1 MINWVRESIIYE
13 LFLLGFCGVLD
24 PDKKYTSEN
33 RIKKLEQF
41 IIHLKELNV
50 NAVYLGP
57 IFESTYH
64 GYDTINYFKVDQRL
78 GTNDNFK
85 EICKL
90 LHENGIKIILDGVFN
105 HVGRD
110 FFAFKDVQKNRENS
124 KYCSW
129 FVNLN
134 FNGNTCMN
142 DGFYYDSWSGC
153 YDLVKLNVRNPEV
166 SSYLLKA
173 VGYWIED
180 FDIDGLR
187 IDAADTIDFEFLKQ
201 LRSFT
206 DSKKKDF
213 WLMGEVVHGDYSRWA
228 NNEMLH
234 SVTNYECYK
243 GLYSSHNDKNYFEI
257 AHSLNRQFGKGGIY
271 ENLCLY
277 NFVDN
282 HDVNRLASM
291 LKEPENIYNVYTLLY
306 TMPGVP
312 SIYYGSE
319 YGIQGEKGVG
329 TDAPLRPELDID
341 NLENP
346 NKKLYKYLCKLG
358 KIRKQSQALM
368 YGNYEAV
375 LIKNEQFVFSREI
388 NGEKVYIA
396 LNLSKEDSYLSFK
409 VCFERGANLLSADEK
424 IINWENA
431 NIIVPPHSAKI
442 IKSI

>member
-1 MINWVRESIIYE
+1 
-13 LFLLGFCGVLD
+13 
-24 PDKKYTSEN
+24 
-33 RIKKLEQF
+33 
-41 IIHLKELNV
+41 
-50 NAVYLGP
+50 
-57 IFESTYH
+57 
-64 GYDTINYFKVDQRL
+64 
-78 GTNDNFK
+78 
-85 EICKL
+85 
-90 LHENGIKIILDGVFN
+90 
-105 HVGRD
+105 
-110 FFAFKDVQKNRENS
+110 
-124 KYCSW
+124 
-129 FVNLN
+129 
-134 FNGNTCMN
+134 MN

-173 VGYWIED
+173 VGYWIEE

-201 LRSFT
+201 LRYFT

-442 IKSI
+442 IKII

>member
-1 MINWVRESIIYE
+1 
-13 LFLLGFCGVLD
+13 
-24 PDKKYTSEN
+24 
-33 RIKKLEQF
+33 
-41 IIHLKELNV
+41 
-50 NAVYLGP
+50 
-57 IFESTYH
+57 
-64 GYDTINYFKVDQRL
+64 
-78 GTNDNFK
+78 
-85 EICKL
+85 
-90 LHENGIKIILDGVFN
+90 
-105 HVGRD
+105 
-110 FFAFKDVQKNRENS
+110 
-124 KYCSW
+124 
-129 FVNLN
+129 
-134 FNGNTCMN
+134 
-142 DGFYYDSWSGC
+142 
-153 YDLVKLNVRNPEV
+153 
-166 SSYLLKA
+166 
-173 VGYWIED
+173 
-180 FDIDGLR
+180 
-187 IDAADTIDFEFLKQ
+187 
-201 LRSFT
+201 
-206 DSKKKDF
+206 
-213 WLMGEVVHGDYSRWA
+213 MGEVVHGDYSRWA